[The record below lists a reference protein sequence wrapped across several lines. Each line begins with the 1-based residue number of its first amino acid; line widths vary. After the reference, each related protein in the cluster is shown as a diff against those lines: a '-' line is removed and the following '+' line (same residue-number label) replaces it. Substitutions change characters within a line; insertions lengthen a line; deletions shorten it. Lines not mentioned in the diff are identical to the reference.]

1 MKSKFRTFQ
10 QLVEDQVNAWL
21 RLRPKEEKEQDI
33 YPVITISRDPGS
45 GGNVLGQKLADKLNF
60 TLFHQEVIQKM
71 AESSKVSTQL
81 LETLDERGLSTLEDW
96 INSLVDRRHLWP
108 DQYLRH
114 LLKVIGTLGKHGR
127 AVLIG
132 RGANFLLPPEK
143 RFAVRVISPREI
155 RVAKVAA
162 EFSIPPEQATRR
174 ILRTEANRKAFIRK
188 YFNADI
194 EDPVHYDLII
204 NTGYIDMDVAVEG
217 VKATFEAWWQ
227 SKSYAGFS

>member
-1 MKSKFRTFQ
+1 MKLKHRTIQ
-10 QLVEDQVNAWL
+10 QIVEDQVQIWL
-21 RLRPKEEKEQDI
+21 RLQPKEEKEQVI
-33 YPVITISRDPGS
+33 VPVITISRDPGS
-45 GGNVLGQKLADKLNF
+45 GGNILGQKLADSLGF
-60 TLFHQEVIQKM
+60 TLFHQEVIQKL

-132 RGANFLLPPEK
+132 RGANFLLPPEN
-143 RFAVRVISPREI
+143 RFAIRVIAHRDI
-155 RVAKVAA
+155 RIANVAA
-162 EFSIPPEQATRR
+162 EFGLSTEEATRR
-174 ILRTEANRKAFIRK
+174 ILRTESTRKAFIRK

-194 EDPVHYDLII
+194 EEPVSYDLIV
-204 NTGYIDMDVAVEG
+204 NTGTLKMDAAVEG
-217 VKATFEAWWQ
+217 VKAAFEEWRQ
-227 SKSYAGFS
+227 DKP

>member
-1 MKSKFRTFQ
+1 MKLKHRTIQ
-10 QLVEDQVNAWL
+10 QIVEDQVQIWL
-21 RLRPKEEKEQDI
+21 RLQPKEEKEQVI
-33 YPVITISRDPGS
+33 VPVITISRDPGS
-45 GGNVLGQKLADKLNF
+45 GGNILGQKLSDSLGF

-132 RGANFLLPPEK
+132 RGANFLLPSEN
-143 RFAVRVISPREI
+143 RFAIRVIAHRDI
-155 RVAKVAA
+155 RIANVAS
-162 EFSIPPEQATRR
+162 EFGLSTEEATRR
-174 ILRTEANRKAFIRK
+174 ILRTESNRKAFIRK

-194 EDPVHYDLII
+194 EEPVSYDLIV
-204 NTGYIDMDVAVEG
+204 NTGTLKMDAAAEG
-217 VKATFEAWWQ
+217 VKAAFEAWRQ
-227 SKSYAGFS
+227 DKP

>member
-1 MKSKFRTFQ
+1 MKSTPRTYQ
-10 QLVEDQVNAWL
+10 QLVENQVQIWL
-21 RLRPKEEKEQDI
+21 RLQSTIEKNEAVP
-33 YPVITISRDPGS
+33 PVITLSRDPGS
-45 GGNVLGQKLADKLNF
+45 GGNVLGQQIADGLGF

-81 LETLDERGLSTLEDW
+81 LETLDERGLSTLENW

-132 RGANFLLPPEK
+132 RGANFLLPPEN
-143 RFAVRVISPREI
+143 RFAIRVIANRDTRI
-155 RVAKVAA
+155 ANVAA
-162 EFSIPPEQATRR
+162 EYALSMEEATRR
-174 ILRTEANRKAFIRK
+174 ILRTESNRKAFIRK

-194 EDPVHYDLII
+194 EEPVHYDLII
-204 NTGYIDMDVAVEG
+204 NTGTLKMDTAVAA
-217 VKATFEAWWQ
+217 VKAAYEIW
-227 SKSYAGFS
+227 SRDKV